1 MMGTMGQMGGIE
13 FENPWVEARE
23 SQIHGSGL
31 FAAKAIAAGTQIIE
45 YVGEKITKQQA
56 LEECLAG
63 NYFVFSLDD
72 EFDLNGN
79 VEWNLA
85 RLINHSC
92 SPNCESELIDG
103 RVWVTALRNIAPGE
117 ELTYNYGYDLDEY
130 RDHPCRC
137 GSENCVGFIVAE
149 EFFPMVRRANDFKLE
164 IKN

>member
-1 MMGTMGQMGGIE
+1 MMNNTVDLV
-13 FENPWVEARE
+13 ENGFVEARQ

-31 FAAKAIAAGTQIIE
+31 FAAKFIPAGTQIIE

-56 LEECLAG
+56 LEECIQG
-63 NYFVFSLDD
+63 NHFVFTLDD
-72 EFDLNGN
+72 QFDLNGN

-92 SPNCESELIDG
+92 APNCESELIGG
-103 RVWVTALRNIAPGE
+103 RVWITALRNIAPGE

-137 GSENCVGFIVAE
+137 GSENCLGYIVAE
-149 EFFPMVRRANDFKLE
+149 EFFPIVRRATELKA
-164 IKN
+164 